1 MNIITQISRFADFIA
16 ATCCEIS
23 TGPHPFSPN
32 FQKALSE
39 DHNNNV
45 LPIRHWCTSRQQ
57 LSFCLDCTWETLIA
71 AYDVISKTFLSLHEL
86 AREACHIQ

>member
-39 DHNNNV
+39 MPNN
-45 LPIRHWCTSRQQ
+45 LLEPLKS
-57 LSFCLDCTWETLIA
+57 
-71 AYDVISKTFLSLHEL
+71 
-86 AREACHIQ
+86 